1 MDCIAKTVTCWSHY
15 AWVTMTLYYP
25 QIEKGGIPPEQHPAV
40 IEDMELYAD
49 VSIENPNRKNTWKQ
63 GALALTIVRYLRFN
77 GPSLV
82 SEITEDL
89 EGNAASITRIL
100 KDNPQLFKPLPTKR
114 PIFAPNGRNAGA
126 ATVWTVNTEVEN

>member
-1 MDCIAKTVTCWSHY
+1 MLEKTVGCWSY
-15 AWVTMTLYYP
+15 GAWKRITLFYDP
-25 QIEKGGIPPEQHPAV
+25 LPKGGIAPDQHPAV

-49 VSIENPNRKNTWKQ
+49 VPLTNPNNRRIGWKQ
-63 GALALTIVRYLRFN
+63 GALALTIMRYLRFN

-89 EGNAASITRIL
+89 EGDASSITRIL
-100 KDNPQLFKPLPTKR
+100 KDNPQWFKPLPTKR
-114 PIFAPNGRNAGA
+114 PVFAKNGRAAGA